1 MKKLFSLFFVL
12 HGFSLFAQDFPSI
25 DNIPMDDIQN
35 PVKIPNSPEATQFTK
50 YGNIDVSLYTGTPN
64 ISIPIYTLQGKE
76 VSVPISLSYDASGIK
91 VEQISTRV
99 GIGWNVNVGGTVTRM
114 IRGEAD
120 IHAFTPITH
129 QGSFDNYMN
138 EFIDLVR
145 TYNLSPGP
153 DLRPWDAINKYFE
166 HYDRMLAGK
175 YVDTEPDLYNF
186 NINGT
191 SGKFYIDV
199 QGNPVCINDP
209 SIKIGVHSTSSTSWT
224 WVFTMTD
231 GTKYYL
237 EKSEETTFEN
247 ASLQRVIK
255 YPSAWYLTKIE
266 SPNKIDIVT
275 FTYIDTPWAKKQ
287 RFTENK
293 SVKEVPH
300 ADYTEQTVC
309 GGTATESFYN
319 SSYKINHTELSY
331 ITLNN
336 GEQRVHFVT
345 GDNREDLEGTKKLER
360 IYAVHKTGIIP
371 TKVTFEQSYFSGSV
385 LSGFDAESGKRLKL
399 NKVIFQE
406 GSGGNSLALSGEKHE
421 YSFTYYE
428 DQGFPSRHSMSQ
440 DRWGYYNG
448 KPNTTL
454 VPKYD
459 YTVPPLSG
467 ADRSISLPH
476 AQSGSL
482 KQITYPTGG
491 TSEFTYE
498 SNMLGNHQAKIDK
511 VRAIA
516 SVVGEGNKNSTYNY
530 KCHGVYP
537 QGDFNVSHGYFK
549 VTNTVDL
556 SYKLKLNIA
565 VDTSK
570 PAPSPVNTTAIPNN
584 QLVLIVPTNYYDCYL
599 NPSAP
604 GCNTIN
610 DSNDICALMASGTA
624 VYSQYFNSTNQGIG
638 NVINLNLTPGTY
650 KVFLVNRSPAVTMTL
665 TEYYQEYETKPTV
678 VGGLRIKKIVDKA
691 DANSVAQTKLYHYD
705 EIKPTDTLNLDYFEG
720 NNSEGNGVL
729 HTQTVFE
736 KRVNQEKRAF
746 CDFGQTCDMI
756 ELICEF
762 LLRSS
767 NNMAENYSSHIVA
780 YNKVTETKWDGTRFN
795 GYTTYEF
802 YNESEDY
809 TLQKGI
815 LNGKL
820 KSKYIFNDQKV
831 LQEQQNHTYE
841 KLFKFQ
847 NGQDIGPL
855 TYGVITRDLGMNR
868 GRFRVITKDAN
879 DPTKAS
885 YKYDD
890 HVYVCGD
897 PGDNTNQANACKVW
911 VLNNSACDGLNY
923 CRQVEHPDHSHSYF
937 IYQPVWTRLTKSIYT
952 SKLNGQDIVKTV
964 NYTYGNEKHFQM
976 TKMVTTTSEGKT
988 IDKRLYYPDDM
999 PLPGGDL
1006 TIDEGKALSK
1016 LNKVNGYRIGTVVQ
1030 TEVFHDSNIL
1040 VTRKRTTFKEDGD
1053 RVIPKAI
1060 LTAPSN
1066 TTLETR
1072 MEYLKHDDKT
1082 NPLEV
1087 RQANGTVVSYIWG
1100 HDKTLPIAKIEN
1112 ATYAEIAAALSITET
1127 QLLAYN
1133 ETNMSNLNGLRA
1145 NANLAKAMITT
1156 YTYKPLVGIT
1166 STTDARGLKTTYE
1179 YDHFGRLVTVRDA
1192 DGKLLTS
1199 NKYNY
1204 KQ

>member
-1 MKKLFSLFFVL
+1 MKKLFILFFVL
-12 HGFSLFAQDFPSI
+12 YGFSLFAQDFPSI

-50 YGNIDVSLYTGTPN
+50 YGNVDVSLYTGTPN

-91 VEQISTRV
+91 VEQISTRI
-99 GIGWNVNVGGTVTRM
+99 GLGWNVNVGGTITRM
-114 IRGEAD
+114 VRGEAD

-129 QGSFDNYMN
+129 QGTFDNYMN

-175 YVDTEPDLYNF
+175 YVDTEPDLYSF

-191 SGKFYIDV
+191 SGKLYIDSE
-199 QGNPVCINDP
+199 GNPICINDP
-209 SIKIGVHSTSSTSWT
+209 SIKIGIHSTSNTGWT
-224 WVFTMTD
+224 WLFTMAD

-237 EKSEETTFEN
+237 EKTEETTFEN
-247 ASLQRVIK
+247 ASLQRVIT

-266 SPNKIDIVT
+266 SPNKVDTIT
-275 FTYIDTPWAKKQ
+275 FNYIDAPWSKKQ

-293 SVKEVPH
+293 SVKEVPY
-300 ADYTEQTVC
+300 ADHTIKTVC
-309 GGTATESFYN
+309 GGTTTESFYN

-331 ITLNN
+331 ITLND
-336 GEQRVHFVT
+336 EQRVMFNT
-345 GDNREDLEGTKKLER
+345 GANREDLEGTKKLES
-360 IYAVHKTGIIP
+360 ITATHLKAGIVAK
-371 TKVTFEQSYFSGSV
+371 KVSFEQTYFNAGIQ
-385 LSGFDAESGKRLKL
+385 SGFEAETAKRLKL
-399 NKVIFQE
+399 NKVIFKE
-406 GSGGNSLALSGEKHE
+406 GSGGSNLVLTGEKHE
-421 YSFTYYE
+421 YSFSYYE
-428 DQGFPSRHSMSQ
+428 DQPLPFRHSMSQ
-440 DRWGYYNG
+440 DYWGYYNG

-454 VPKYD
+454 IPKYEH
-459 YTVPPLSG
+459 TTPPLPG
-467 ADRSISLPH
+467 ADRSVSITH
-476 AQSGSL
+476 ARSGSL

-498 SNMLGNHQAKIDK
+498 SNMLGNHEAKIDK

-516 SVVGEGNKNSTYNY
+516 SVVGAGNKNSTYNY
-530 KCHGVYP
+530 KCHGVFP
-537 QGDFNVSHGYFK
+537 HGDFNVAHGYFK
-549 VTNTVDL
+549 VGSGDGY
-556 SYKLKLNIA
+556 YKLKLNIA

-570 PAPSPVNTTAIPNN
+570 PAPTVINSQPNN
-584 QLVLIVPTNYYDCYL
+584 QLVLIVPTNYYDCFV

-604 GCNTIN
+604 GCNTIT
-610 DSNDICALMASGTA
+610 DSNDICALVASNTA
-624 VYSQYFNSTNQGIG
+624 VYSQYFNTTNQGIG
-638 NVINLNLTPGTY
+638 NVINLNLSPGTY
-650 KVFLVNRSPAVTMTL
+650 KVFLVNRSPAVTMAL
-665 TEYYQEYETKPTV
+665 TEYYQEKEIRPTTA
-678 VGGLRIKKIVDKA
+678 GGLRIKKIVDKT
-691 DANSVAQTKLYHYD
+691 DATAIAQTKLYHYD
-705 EIKPTDTLNLDYFEG
+705 EIKSTDTLSLAYFEG
-720 NNSEGNGVL
+720 NNSEGNGRL
-729 HTQTVFE
+729 QTQAIFE
-736 KRVNQEKRAF
+736 KRINQEKRAF
-746 CDFGQTCDMI
+746 CDYGQNCNMV

-767 NNMAENYSSHIVA
+767 NNMAENYSNHNVT
-780 YNKVTETKWDGTRFN
+780 YYKVTETKFDGTKFN

-802 YNESEDY
+802 YNEGEDY
-809 TLQKGI
+809 TFQLGV

-820 KSKYIFNDQKV
+820 KSKYVFNNQKV
-831 LQEQQNHTYE
+831 LQEQQDHTYD
-841 KLFKFQ
+841 KVVTLQ
-847 NGQDIGPL
+847 NGQSIGPL
-855 TYGVITRDLGMNR
+855 TYGIITRDLGMNR

-890 HVYVCGD
+890 HIYTCENFG
-897 PGDNTNQANACKVW
+897 GGANQPNNCNLYIV
-911 VLNNSACDGLNY
+911 NNSACNGLNH

-937 IYQPVWTRLTKSIYT
+937 IYQPVWTRLKKSIYT
-952 SKLNGQDIVKTV
+952 SKLNGQDISKTV
-964 NYTYGNEKHFQM
+964 DYTYGNEKHFQM
-976 TKMVTTTSEGKT
+976 TKMVTTTSEGKST
-988 IDKRLYYPDDM
+988 DKRLYYPDDM
-999 PLPGGDL
+999 PLPGGAL
-1006 TIDEGKALSK
+1006 TQNEAHAISSLQKANK
-1016 LNKVNGYRIGTVVQ
+1016 HRLNTVVQ
-1030 TEVFHDSNIL
+1030 TEIYHDSNTL
-1040 VTRKRTTFKEDGD
+1040 VARKRVNYKQDGD

-1060 LTAPSN
+1060 LTAPTA

-1072 MEYLKHDDKT
+1072 IEYLKYDDKT

-1133 ETNMSNLNGLRA
+1133 ETNISNLNGLRA
-1145 NANLAKAMITT
+1145 NANLTKAMITT
-1156 YTYKPLVGIT
+1156 YTYKPLIGMT
-1166 STTDARGLKTTYE
+1166 STTDPRGYKTTYD
-1179 YDHFGRLVTVRDA
+1179 YDHFGRLVTVKDA
-1192 DGKLLTS
+1192 DGKILTS